1 MSYTLTHD
9 NAPQKMCF
17 QWVQGI
23 SNYYRGSVGDLWAKQ
38 DITSWWYQG
47 TTLSFSSAD
56 TTNKYIFSKKKKK
69 KDKYPTTLNYEN

>member
-47 TTLSFSSAD
+47 TTLSFSSAVVLIPL
-56 TTNKYIFSKKKKK
+56 TNTYSAKN